1 METARPNS
9 NSCPTLKLQPCGLIT
24 NLPSAS
30 AAITP
35 PSVPPTAPDRVFL
48 GDSTGASFGPPKAEP
63 AAIAA
68 VSQIQVITSGNSVSS
83 TYASGRVG
91 APAGCRMA
99 TRNASRP
106 EANRQPKIVT
116 ATLVSGRAVG
126 PRRTIAIVSVAIS
139 HKIGRA
145 H

>member
-30 AAITP
+30 AAVTQ
-35 PSVPPTAPDRVFL
+35 PSVPPTAPARVFL
-48 GDSTGASFGPPKAEP
+48 GDSTGASLGPPKAEP
-63 AAIAA
+63 SAIAA

-83 TYASGRVG
+83 TYASGRLA
-91 APAGCRMA
+91 APVGCRMA
-99 TRNASRP
+99 IRNASRP
-106 EANRQPKIVT
+106 EAYRQPKIVT

-126 PRRTIAIVSVAIS
+126 PGRTIAIGRVAS
-139 HKIGRA
+139 SPR
-145 H
+145 